1 MWAWRLQAHS
11 PRQQKKPRKRIHV
24 VYSLACSP
32 LPHQLPDSR
41 KHSFLSHKTRSEGGG
56 EEGTDTQGML
66 APMSERWVQ
75 AHTYPRR
82 GPSMKAAPGLGRLR
96 QPVPSR
102 IPWPPKVIQQQ
113 KENL

>member
-1 MWAWRLQAHS
+1 
-11 PRQQKKPRKRIHV
+11 
-24 VYSLACSP
+24 
-32 LPHQLPDSR
+32 
-41 KHSFLSHKTRSEGGG
+41 
-56 EEGTDTQGML
+56 ML